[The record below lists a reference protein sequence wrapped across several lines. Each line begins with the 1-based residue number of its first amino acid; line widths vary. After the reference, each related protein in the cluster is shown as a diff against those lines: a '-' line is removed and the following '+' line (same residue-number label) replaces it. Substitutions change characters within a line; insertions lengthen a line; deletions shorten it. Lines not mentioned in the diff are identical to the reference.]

1 MFRRS
6 PLTALLA
13 ASIGLVLVAQP
24 AFALSWNDGAF
35 TGKVG
40 AFAGPARAEV
50 VCRYNAA
57 GRLRSV
63 NVRPLTMWGSYR
75 KMTVV
80 GWRYQLREAEEF
92 QAGRLVYRSR
102 VWKDLASNTIAADEL
117 KSHRFYVR
125 EDVPGTS
132 AYYVSPVLFWYAR
145 DSATLVEGRARV
157 LYDAYLLKRGTES
170 RWSNACVFDYNVA
183 YWGQNGA

>member
-13 ASIGLVLVAQP
+13 ASIGLVLAAQP
-24 AFALSWNDGAF
+24 TLALGWNSGAF

-40 AFAGPARAEV
+40 AFAGPVRAEV

-63 NVRPLTMWGSYR
+63 YVRPPTIWGSYR

-80 GWRYQLREAEEF
+80 GWRYQLREAKEF

-102 VWKDLASNTIAADEL
+102 VWKDLASKTVAADEFQ
-117 KSHRFYVR
+117 SHRFFVR
-125 EDVPGTS
+125 EDLPGTS
-132 AYYVSPVLFWYAR
+132 AYYVSPVMFWYAR
-145 DSATLVEGRARV
+145 NSAAIVEGRARV
-157 LYDAYLLKRGTES
+157 LYDGYLLKRGTES
-170 RWSNACVFDYNVA
+170 RWSNACVLDYNVA
-183 YWGQNGA
+183 FWGQDGT